1 MPGSRMRFILLMSI
15 GILIGILAV
24 AHTARAG
31 DFYKGKNFTI
41 VVGFSPGGGFDTYAR
56 NVARYIGKYIPGN
69 PNVVVQNMPGA
80 GSLTAVRYLDLSA
93 PKDGTV
99 MTIFNPG
106 LVTQSIVQPDRVKLD
121 FRKYSWIGVVS
132 PDFRVCYGYGPKG
145 VASWRQLMSRGK
157 DFILGSTGK
166 GSGNYINGATLRII
180 FHAPVKQVLGFPGS
194 ADQRLAIE
202 RGELDGDCGAYSSIP
217 LAWIN
222 RGLVHA
228 FVRFTERRPAEIPK
242 SAVYIGTFAAS
253 NEQRQLLQVLNGG
266 DEVGRPFIMSKEAPA
281 DRVATLRRAFD
292 DTMKDAGFVADLT
305 KEKNPL
311 YPVTGED
318 AEKIVNQ
325 LISAPPKIVE
335 EAKAIYK

>member
-1 MPGSRMRFILLMSI
+1 MLGSRMRFILLISI
-15 GILIGILAV
+15 GVFA
-24 AHTARAG
+24 AANTTHAD

-56 NVARYIGKYIPGN
+56 DLARYIGKHIPGN

-80 GSLTAVRYLDLSA
+80 GSLTSVRYLDLSA

-121 FRKYSWIGVVS
+121 FRRYSWVGVVS

-145 VASWRQLMSRGK
+145 VASWDQLMHRGK

-217 LAWIN
+217 PAWIN
-222 RGLVHA
+222 QGLVHA
-228 FVRFTERRPAEIPK
+228 FVRFTEKRPAEIPK
-242 SAVYIGTFAAS
+242 SAVYIGNFAVT
-253 NEQRQLLQVLNGG
+253 NEQKQLLKVLDGG
-266 DEVGRPFIMSKEAPA
+266 DEVGRPFIMSKSVPA
-281 DRVATLRRAFD
+281 DRVAIVRRAFD
-292 DTMKDAGFVADLT
+292 DTMKDAGFVADMT
-305 KEKNPL
+305 KQKNPL
-311 YPVTGED
+311 YPLEGEN
-318 AEKIVNQ
+318 AEKIVNE

-335 EAKAIYK
+335 QAKAIYQ